1 MARRKLRPASVL
13 VATADATASSD
24 SPPAIVTPTSARLRR
39 ELASATE
46 ARAINELELLN
57 AIARLE
63 ADRGVVVDRLAG
75 VERERDEARRRLGCA
90 ENASTELGSRLKVK
104 EKELRDA
111 MVMIETSTVE
121 VEELRAALALASE
134 SSVGDG
140 VSLDHLAKVM
150 GDGGQDEVEAAVVEA
165 RTAVDIANSI
175 VAAKSIELSKLR
187 STLRESKEQLAELAE
202 RDNAKK
208 EEIETLKSLLREF
221 EGKMKGK
228 MGQAREVTNLKV
240 MFDSAMPQEATDATE
255 DLKMAITDRDQRLQ
269 EKSRIN
275 NQLELKLGKIEAT
288 LALFKRERSE
298 LMSNSVGI
306 AGLQK
311 KVAILQAE
319 LEERKRN
326 NTRYATQVREMESK
340 IAQYEK
346 ETEAVRI
353 ANVTVG
359 PLLEEI
365 SYLKKCLSA
374 KSVEM
379 NLMESTLSDLKGA
392 KVDMQYQIKSLD
404 EERVELQSKIA
415 DQVRAEMKDQMDKVL
430 EDYKREIRTLEQD
443 LENSLALQGDMKRE
457 LRSNRS
463 TINKLELE
471 KDAVASEVKRHL
483 QQISL
488 GNMQMQE
495 KLRNKEDEV
504 DSLSNQMVAFC
515 RTVKGSE
522 SSGTPDMKR
531 LQCEV
536 EGKSLV
542 IAEQQSLIKLLRK
555 HLDDIIAEQL
565 YDNKIKDKTSVEAG
579 VTPDPVAISPS
590 RSFATTSEVEN
601 ENERV
606 IHCLLLENGKL
617 GDEVRC
623 LSEQLY
629 RLKGGVGDMSA
640 QTEDVERARR
650 RLDALEKS
658 IVQESNRNG
667 CPNITEDSERR
678 LAITETAL

>member
-240 MFDSAMPQEATDATE
+240 MFDSAMSQEATDATE

-430 EDYKREIRTLEQD
+430 EDYNREIRTLEQD

-457 LRSNRS
+457 LRNNRS

-483 QQISL
+483 QEISL

-590 RSFATTSEVEN
+590 RSFATKSEVEN

-667 CPNITEDSERR
+667 CPNITEDSKRR

>member
-240 MFDSAMPQEATDATE
+240 MFDSAMSQEATDATE

-288 LALFKRERSE
+288 LAFFKRERSE

-457 LRSNRS
+457 LRNNRS

-606 IHCLLLENGKL
+606 IHCLLIENGKL

>member
-457 LRSNRS
+457 LRNNRS

>member
-240 MFDSAMPQEATDATE
+240 MFDSAMSQEATDTTE

-457 LRSNRS
+457 LRNNRS

-483 QQISL
+483 QEISL

>member
-63 ADRGVVVDRLAG
+63 ADRGVVVDRLVG

-240 MFDSAMPQEATDATE
+240 MFDSAMSQEATDATE

-353 ANVTVG
+353 ANVSVG

-430 EDYKREIRTLEQD
+430 EDYNREIRTLEQD

-457 LRSNRS
+457 LRNNRS

>member
-240 MFDSAMPQEATDATE
+240 MFDSAMSQEATDATE

-288 LALFKRERSE
+288 LAFFKRERSE

-326 NTRYATQVREMESK
+326 NTRYATQIREMESK

-353 ANVTVG
+353 ANVSVG

-392 KVDMQYQIKSLD
+392 KVDMQYQIMSLD

-457 LRSNRS
+457 LCNNRS

>member
-63 ADRGVVVDRLAG
+63 ADRGVVVDRLVG

-240 MFDSAMPQEATDATE
+240 MFDSAMSQEATDATE

-288 LALFKRERSE
+288 LAFFKRERSE

-326 NTRYATQVREMESK
+326 NTRYATQIREMESK

-457 LRSNRS
+457 LCNNRS

>member
-240 MFDSAMPQEATDATE
+240 MFDSAMSQEATDTTE

-346 ETEAVRI
+346 ETEAIRI

-430 EDYKREIRTLEQD
+430 EDYNREIRTLEQD
-443 LENSLALQGDMKRE
+443 LENSLALQGDMKRK
-457 LRSNRS
+457 LRNNRS

>member
-240 MFDSAMPQEATDATE
+240 MFDSAMSQEATDTTE

-430 EDYKREIRTLEQD
+430 EDYNREIRTLEQD

-457 LRSNRS
+457 LRNNRS

-483 QQISL
+483 QEISL

>member
-240 MFDSAMPQEATDATE
+240 MFDSAMSQEATDATE

-288 LALFKRERSE
+288 LAFFKRERSE

-326 NTRYATQVREMESK
+326 NTRYATQIREMESK

-457 LRSNRS
+457 LRNNRS

-579 VTPDPVAISPS
+579 VTPDPVAIPPS

>member
-240 MFDSAMPQEATDATE
+240 MFDSAMSQEATDATE

-457 LRSNRS
+457 LRNNRS

>member
-240 MFDSAMPQEATDATE
+240 MFDSAMSQEATDTTE

-379 NLMESTLSDLKGA
+379 NLMESTLSDLKG
-392 KVDMQYQIKSLD
+392 Q
-404 EERVELQSKIA
+404 
-415 DQVRAEMKDQMDKVL
+415 
-430 EDYKREIRTLEQD
+430 
-443 LENSLALQGDMKRE
+443 
-457 LRSNRS
+457 RS
-463 TINKLELE
+463 T
-471 KDAVASEVKRHL
+471 
-483 QQISL
+483 
-488 GNMQMQE
+488 
-495 KLRNKEDEV
+495 
-504 DSLSNQMVAFC
+504 C
-515 RTVKGSE
+515 
-522 SSGTPDMKR
+522 
-531 LQCEV
+531 
-536 EGKSLV
+536 
-542 IAEQQSLIKLLRK
+542 
-555 HLDDIIAEQL
+555 
-565 YDNKIKDKTSVEAG
+565 
-579 VTPDPVAISPS
+579 
-590 RSFATTSEVEN
+590 
-601 ENERV
+601 
-606 IHCLLLENGKL
+606 
-617 GDEVRC
+617 
-623 LSEQLY
+623 
-629 RLKGGVGDMSA
+629 
-640 QTEDVERARR
+640 
-650 RLDALEKS
+650 
-658 IVQESNRNG
+658 
-667 CPNITEDSERR
+667 NIR
-678 LAITETAL
+678 

>member
-240 MFDSAMPQEATDATE
+240 MFDSAMSQEATDATE

-288 LALFKRERSE
+288 LAFFKRERSE

-326 NTRYATQVREMESK
+326 NTRYATQIREMESK

-457 LRSNRS
+457 LRNNRS

>member
-240 MFDSAMPQEATDATE
+240 MFDSAMSQEATDTTE

-443 LENSLALQGDMKRE
+443 LENSLALQGDMKRK
-457 LRSNRS
+457 LRNNRS

>member
-240 MFDSAMPQEATDATE
+240 MFDSAMSQEATDATE

-353 ANVTVG
+353 ANVSVG

-392 KVDMQYQIKSLD
+392 KVDMQYQIMSLD

-457 LRSNRS
+457 LRNNRS

>member
-63 ADRGVVVDRLAG
+63 ADRGVVVDRLVG

-240 MFDSAMPQEATDATE
+240 MFDSAMSQEATDTTE

-353 ANVTVG
+353 ANVSVG

-430 EDYKREIRTLEQD
+430 EDYNREIRTLEQD

-457 LRSNRS
+457 LRNNRS

>member
-63 ADRGVVVDRLAG
+63 ADRGVVVDRLVG

-240 MFDSAMPQEATDATE
+240 MFDSAMSQEATDATE

-392 KVDMQYQIKSLD
+392 KVDMQYQIMSLD

-430 EDYKREIRTLEQD
+430 EDYNREIRTLEQD

-457 LRSNRS
+457 LRNNRS

>member
-240 MFDSAMPQEATDATE
+240 MFDSAMSQEATDATE

-430 EDYKREIRTLEQD
+430 EDYNREIRTLEQD
-443 LENSLALQGDMKRE
+443 LENSLALQGDMKRK
-457 LRSNRS
+457 LRNNRS

-590 RSFATTSEVEN
+590 RSFATKSEVEN

>member
-1 MARRKLRPASVL
+1 M
-13 VATADATASSD
+13 
-24 SPPAIVTPTSARLRR
+24 
-39 ELASATE
+39 
-46 ARAINELELLN
+46 
-57 AIARLE
+57 
-63 ADRGVVVDRLAG
+63 VVDRLAG

-240 MFDSAMPQEATDATE
+240 MFDSAMSQEATDTTE

-430 EDYKREIRTLEQD
+430 EDYNREIRTLEQD
-443 LENSLALQGDMKRE
+443 LENSLALQGDMKRK
-457 LRSNRS
+457 LRNNRS

-542 IAEQQSLIKLLRK
+542 IAEQQRLIKLLRK

>member
-240 MFDSAMPQEATDATE
+240 MFDSAMSQEATDATE

-353 ANVTVG
+353 ANVSVG

-457 LRSNRS
+457 LRNNRS

>member
-63 ADRGVVVDRLAG
+63 ADRGVVVDRLVG

-240 MFDSAMPQEATDATE
+240 MFDSAMSQEATDATE

-392 KVDMQYQIKSLD
+392 KVDMQYQIMSLD

-457 LRSNRS
+457 LCNNRS

>member
-63 ADRGVVVDRLAG
+63 ADRGVVVDRLVG

-240 MFDSAMPQEATDATE
+240 MFDSAMSQEATDATE

-353 ANVTVG
+353 ANVSVG

-392 KVDMQYQIKSLD
+392 KVDMQYQIMSLD

-457 LRSNRS
+457 LCNNRS

>member
-240 MFDSAMPQEATDATE
+240 MFDSAMSQEATDATE

-288 LALFKRERSE
+288 LAFFKRERSE

-326 NTRYATQVREMESK
+326 NTRYATQIREMESK

-457 LRSNRS
+457 LRNNRS

-504 DSLSNQMVAFC
+504 DSLSNQMVDFC

>member
-63 ADRGVVVDRLAG
+63 ADRGVVVDRLVG

-240 MFDSAMPQEATDATE
+240 MFDSAMSQEATDATE

-353 ANVTVG
+353 ANVSVG

-392 KVDMQYQIKSLD
+392 KVDMQYQIMSLD

-430 EDYKREIRTLEQD
+430 EDYNREIRTLEQD

-457 LRSNRS
+457 LRNNRS

>member
-240 MFDSAMPQEATDATE
+240 MFDSAMSQEATDTTE

-430 EDYKREIRTLEQD
+430 EDYNREIRTLEQD
-443 LENSLALQGDMKRE
+443 LENSLALQGDMKRK
-457 LRSNRS
+457 LRNNRS

-483 QQISL
+483 QEISL

>member
-240 MFDSAMPQEATDATE
+240 MFDSAMSQEATDTTE

-430 EDYKREIRTLEQD
+430 EDYNREIRTLEQD
-443 LENSLALQGDMKRE
+443 LENSLALQGDMKRK
-457 LRSNRS
+457 LRNNRS

>member
-240 MFDSAMPQEATDATE
+240 MFDSAMSQEATDATE

-288 LALFKRERSE
+288 LAFFKRERSE

-457 LRSNRS
+457 LRNNRS

>member
-63 ADRGVVVDRLAG
+63 ADRGVVVDRLVG

-240 MFDSAMPQEATDATE
+240 MFDSAMSQEATDATE

-288 LALFKRERSE
+288 LAFFKRERSE
-298 LMSNSVGI
+298 LMKNSVGI

-392 KVDMQYQIKSLD
+392 KVDMQYQIMSLD

-457 LRSNRS
+457 LRNNRS

>member
-240 MFDSAMPQEATDATE
+240 MFDSAMSQEATDATE

-430 EDYKREIRTLEQD
+430 EDYNREIRTLEQD

-590 RSFATTSEVEN
+590 RSFATKSEVEN

>member
-46 ARAINELELLN
+46 ARTINELELLN

-240 MFDSAMPQEATDATE
+240 MFDSAMSQEATDATE

-288 LALFKRERSE
+288 LAFFKRERSE

-326 NTRYATQVREMESK
+326 NTRYATQIREMESK

-457 LRSNRS
+457 LRNNRS

>member
-240 MFDSAMPQEATDATE
+240 MFDSAMSQEATDATE

-326 NTRYATQVREMESK
+326 NTRYATQIREMESK

-457 LRSNRS
+457 LRNNRS

-483 QQISL
+483 QQLSL

-629 RLKGGVGDMSA
+629 RLKGSVGDMSA

>member
-240 MFDSAMPQEATDATE
+240 MFDSAMSQEATDATE

-430 EDYKREIRTLEQD
+430 EDYNREIRTLEQD

-457 LRSNRS
+457 LRNNRS

>member
-240 MFDSAMPQEATDATE
+240 MFDSAMSQEATDATE

-288 LALFKRERSE
+288 LAFFKRERSE
-298 LMSNSVGI
+298 LMKNSVGI

-326 NTRYATQVREMESK
+326 NTRYATQIREMESK

-457 LRSNRS
+457 LRNNRS